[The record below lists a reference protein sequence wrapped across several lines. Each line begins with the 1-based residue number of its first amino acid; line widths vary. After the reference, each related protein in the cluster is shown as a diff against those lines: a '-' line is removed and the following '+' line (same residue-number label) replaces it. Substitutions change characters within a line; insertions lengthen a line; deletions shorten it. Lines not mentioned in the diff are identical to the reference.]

1 MEKAS
6 PFFPPYAP
14 GTSSKHRVVV
24 LHATI
29 GGKTVAI
36 SECLASPYDSC
47 RLPLLIALDVDM
59 LEVLIDKVSNDAT
72 SELFFLLSGSLVLLL
87 LQRSY
92 KNISYFLFRKKIK
105 KELASYKKRKDSI
118 NVVDLACGDP
128 EFEKRHIFS
137 REVSIFGA
145 RRSLFID
152 MPASIKAK
160 MQAKEREAGYMDS
173 QLTSFHESTSFDGKH
188 DFHDIAA
195 STGIHELPELIEKH
209 RNIVGR
215 KFLESADG
223 LIFNGQKYGIFNL
236 RFTRFGE
243 EENPGVEL
251 DLFRTDYFTHRV
263 FRSIYHELKERNH
276 PISSAGISDFLQ
288 YKPFFTSFG
297 INTLLICE
305 SEKGKNIVLSKRSS
319 RVHGA
324 VPKYHIT
331 MNEGLSQT
339 DKDPFGRVDL
349 ELCFKRGLLEELGI
363 NEKLYQFGV
372 KAAFYD
378 FFLEKNN
385 FEIGLS
391 SVFELD
397 LDYEKDIAPL
407 IARDKQLEADSF
419 LTIPLNSKEIKKFV
433 YTNEFVPHGLYVLE
447 RVLLR
452 ENILITSR

>member
-1 MEKAS
+1 
-6 PFFPPYAP
+6 
-14 GTSSKHRVVV
+14 
-24 LHATI
+24 
-29 GGKTVAI
+29 
-36 SECLASPYDSC
+36 
-47 RLPLLIALDVDM
+47 M
-59 LEVLIDKVSNDAT
+59 LEVLFDKITNDAS
-72 SELFFLLSGSLVLLL
+72 SELFFLLSGSLVLFL
-87 LQRSY
+87 LQRSQ
-92 KNISYFLFRKKIK
+92 KKINHFLFRKKIK
-105 KELASYKKRKDSI
+105 KELASYKKRKNSI
-118 NVVDLACGDP
+118 NVIDLACGDP
-128 EFEKRHIFS
+128 EFEKRHIFT

-145 RRSLFID
+145 RRSLYID
-152 MPASIKAK
+152 MPDSIKEK
-160 MQAKEREAGYMDS
+160 MRIKEREAGYIDS
-173 QLTSFHESTSFDGKH
+173 LLTSFHQSTSFNGRPG
-188 DFHDIAA
+188 FQDIAT
-195 STGIHELPELIEKH
+195 STGISDLPQLIEKH
-209 RNIVGR
+209 RHIVGN

-223 LIFNGQKYGIFNL
+223 LIFNGKKYGIFNL

-251 DLFRTDYFTHRV
+251 DLFTTDYFTHRV
-263 FRSIYHELKERNH
+263 FRSIYHELKQQGH
-276 PISSAGISDFLQ
+276 PISSAGVSDFLR

-305 SEKGKNIVLSKRSS
+305 SERGKNIVLSKRSN
-319 RVHGA
+319 RVHGST
-324 VPKYHIT
+324 PKYHIT

-339 DKDPFGRVDL
+339 DKDPFGRVEL

-363 NEKLYQFGV
+363 NEKLYQLGV

-385 FEIGLS
+385 LEIGLS

-433 YTNEFVPHGLYVLE
+433 DANEFVPHGLYVLE

-452 ENILITSR
+452 ENILINGK